1 MKEPFTFASRLA
13 ERMIQFI
20 AFKRMQ
26 GYDYTASAACLKHF
40 DTFLSNHQK
49 ASKGLCGEEL
59 DGYRAQIKGLKR
71 ASVSGRLSVVRQFSL
86 YLRAVVPES
95 VVLSKHLIPR
105 QPRSIRFCPLRP
117 DQVGAL
123 LAETAIDKSA
133 SGIRAECIRF
143 FIGLLYCTGLRVS
156 EALALNL
163 ADVDLD
169 QATLFVR
176 QGKFRKERLVPMS
189 PSVVAAM
196 RQWLSRRAPYAGNG
210 HSAPLF
216 VAAWNKRLDRYQAFH
231 AFRRRCVRC
240 GLNIDPPPRL
250 HDLRHN
256 YACRCIARWREDGEN
271 VDALLPVL
279 ANAMGHVDF
288 HATEVYIHID
298 AETLR
303 QACAN
308 FYRHINNPPEHS
320 K

>member
-1 MKEPFTFASRLA
+1 MKAAITFASRLA

-26 GYDYTASAACLKHF
+26 GYDYTASAACLKRF
-40 DTFLSNHQK
+40 DTFLSNRQD
-49 ASKGLCGEEL
+49 ASQALCAQDL
-59 DGYRAQIKGLKR
+59 DGYRAEIKGLKR
-71 ASVSGRLSVVRQFSL
+71 SSQSGHLSVVRQFSL
-86 YLRAVVPES
+86 YLHAVVPES
-95 VVLSKHLIPR
+95 VAVPKHLIPR
-105 QPRSIRFCPLRP
+105 QPRSIRFSPLRP
-117 DQVGAL
+117 DQVGDVMA
-123 LAETAIDKSA
+123 ATATGRTA
-133 SGIRAECIRF
+133 RGIRAECIRF

-176 QGKFRKERLVPMS
+176 RGKFRKERLVPMS

-196 RQWLSRRAPYAGNG
+196 RQWLRQRAIYAGNG
-210 HSAPLF
+210 HSAPLL
-216 VAAWNKRLDRYQAFH
+216 VAAGNKRLDRYQAYH
-231 AFRRRCVRC
+231 AFRRGCVRC
-240 GLNIDPPPRL
+240 GLNVDPPPRL

-256 YACRCIARWREDGEN
+256 YACRCIALWREAGEN

-298 AETLR
+298 AEALR
-303 QACAN
+303 QACAK
-308 FYRHINNPPEHS
+308 FHRHINHAPEYS